1 MKDFLMRGLWNL
13 TQWDDSTRGANV
25 HKERFYSGTQLTYT
39 RILKIPKLDNST
51 RHILYCTYLNARLT
65 KNGEFGHLAR
75 SLDA

>member
-1 MKDFLMRGLWNL
+1 MKDFLMRGFWNL

-25 HKERFYSGTQLTYT
+25 HIRKGFTLELSL

-65 KNGEFGHLAR
+65 KNGEFGRLAR